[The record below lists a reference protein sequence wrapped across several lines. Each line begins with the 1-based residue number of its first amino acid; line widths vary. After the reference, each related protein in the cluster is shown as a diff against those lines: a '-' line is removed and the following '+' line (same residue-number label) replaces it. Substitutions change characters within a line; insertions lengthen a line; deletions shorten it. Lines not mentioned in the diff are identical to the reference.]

1 MEVNHHSKAMKPAIL
16 LGGIFL
22 LLPGSTLQDSRP
34 AQQPVDVF
42 KDLDGHWVGTFV
54 SYDTTG
60 KELHRIRVEQ
70 WYRTVD
76 ANTQHVFNTS
86 LTCEI

>member
-42 KDLDGHWVGTFV
+42 KDLAGHWDKTL
-54 SYDTTG
+54 
-60 KELHRIRVEQ
+60 ELG
-70 WYRTVD
+70 D
-76 ANTQHVFNTS
+76 
-86 LTCEI
+86 